1 MSHERGVKTKCPR
14 PQALASHFA
23 ASREVSSFTWLPT
36 ETARKTFASL
46 AGNYL
51 NEPIS
56 EVLQTQSWISFSVT
70 ISLFFQDSHSFGSLT
85 LIVSFYWSLW
95 VCVGNGSVGFGVSG
109 KHTLGGG
116 VQAVTQHPP
125 FHLTTLPRSLWPS
138 NWTAWHLFSYLLDQR
153 AICSSHFCLRP
164 ENF

>member
-1 MSHERGVKTKCPR
+1 M
-14 PQALASHFA
+14 
-23 ASREVSSFTWLPT
+23 TWLPT

-56 EVLQTQSWISFSVT
+56 EVLRTPSWISFSVS
-70 ISLFFQDSHSFGSLT
+70 ISLFFQDSHSFRSLT

-95 VCVGNGSVGFGVSG
+95 VCVGNGFVGFGVSG
-109 KHTLGGG
+109 KHTEDGRGCPG
-116 VQAVTQHPP
+116 CHSAPP
-125 FHLTTLPRSLWPS
+125 FHLTPLPRSLRPS
-138 NWTAWHLFSYLLDQR
+138 HWTAWHLFSYLLYQR
-153 AICSSHFCLRP
+153 VVCSPHLCLRP